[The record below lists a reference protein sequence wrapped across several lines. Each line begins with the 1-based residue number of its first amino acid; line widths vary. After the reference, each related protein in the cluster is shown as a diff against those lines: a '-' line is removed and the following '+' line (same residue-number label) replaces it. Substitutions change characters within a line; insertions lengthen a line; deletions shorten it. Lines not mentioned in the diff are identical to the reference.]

1 MDRTTIL
8 VVASL
13 GTLLTACNP
22 RTPPATPG
30 SHALHGAAAPQGAT
44 PAPTPAPNPAAP
56 ATPAETMPTAETQVL
71 GYLHGFYA
79 QQVELA
85 SLAVER
91 ANDAGLR
98 TWAKNVLDGHRA
110 SDVKLQEMA
119 TARAITLPTSP
130 ATVAALDDAKHKE
143 LVKRLQGL
151 RGVPFDDAFLEAANK
166 AHDAAWTQIQNARGT
181 IRDADV
187 LGYLD
192 TTGRSFQQIRDEA
205 AKRRTTRRGAL

>member
-22 RTPPATPG
+22 RTPPATP
-30 SHALHGAAAPQGAT
+30 SNQAPHGAAAPQGAT
-44 PAPTPAPNPAAP
+44 PTPP
-56 ATPAETMPTAETQVL
+56 ATPAPAEAAPNAETQVL

-110 SDVKLQEMA
+110 SDVKVQEIA
-119 TARAITLPTSP
+119 TARAITLPAS
-130 ATVAALDDAKHKE
+130 AANVAALDDATHKE

-151 RGVPFDDAFLEAANK
+151 RGVPFDDAFLEATNK
-166 AHDAAWTQIQNARGT
+166 AHEAAWTQIQNARAT
-181 IRDADV
+181 LRDADV
-187 LGYLD
+187 IAFLD
-192 TTGRSFQQIRDEA
+192 TTGRTMQQIRDEA
-205 AKRRTTRRGAL
+205 AKRRSTRRGAL